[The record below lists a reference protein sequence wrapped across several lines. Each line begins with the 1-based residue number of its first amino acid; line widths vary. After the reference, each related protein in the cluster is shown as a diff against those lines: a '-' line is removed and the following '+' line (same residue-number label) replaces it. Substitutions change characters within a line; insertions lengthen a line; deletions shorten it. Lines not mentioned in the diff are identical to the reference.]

1 MNVQT
6 NQPGNFLS
14 KWAVPSL
21 DENGPDLY
29 IPLMS
34 FVTYVL
40 LYGLCRASAITNFT
54 PEIIIQA
61 IYRGLILQLIE
72 SCVIKFGV
80 NMMSVTLPFLDV
92 FSYTGYK
99 YVGLC
104 INLVS
109 RVLGSTANFFV
120 SLYTASMLGYFIMK
134 TMAGVVPESA
144 AITGPPRPLL
154 LVAFAAMQFLIIF
167 VLSWM

>member
-1 MNVQT
+1 
-6 NQPGNFLS
+6 
-14 KWAVPSL
+14 
-21 DENGPDLY
+21 
-29 IPLMS
+29 
-34 FVTYVL
+34 
-40 LYGLCRASAITNFT
+40 
-54 PEIIIQA
+54 
-61 IYRGLILQLIE
+61 
-72 SCVIKFGV
+72 
-80 NMMSVTLPFLDV
+80 MMSVTLPFLDV

-144 AITGPPRPLL
+144 AVTGPPRPLL